1 MAPRAYRMT
10 RRAAANA
17 ETRRRIVDA
26 AIALHAEK
34 GVLGTSWPDIAKRA
48 DVALGTVYRHFP
60 SLDQLVPACTSENA
74 LRTKPPGPSILVGLT
89 RPQERIGQFVQ
100 ELFAFYGRTAPW
112 TPRAGIDRHEVPV
125 LDTILSRREAAL
137 KALVEETLGPL
148 RRRRHA
154 LEAALAL
161 TDFAVW
167 RSLTRSGLSTE
178 AAARLITE
186 MLMMW
191 LTRRPPTR

>member
-1 MAPRAYRMT
+1 MT

-34 GVLGTSWPDIAKRA
+34 GILGTSWPDIARRA

-60 SLDQLVPACTSENA
+60 GLDQLVPACTSENA
-74 LRTKPPGPSILVGLT
+74 LRTRPPGPDILVGLI
-89 RPQERIGQFVQ
+89 RPEERVRQFVQ

-112 TPRAGIDRHEVPV
+112 TPRAGIDRQQLPV
-125 LDTILSRREAAL
+125 LDTILSRREAGL

-154 LEAALAL
+154 VEAALAL
-161 TDFAVW
+161 TDFGVW

-178 AAARLITE
+178 ASARLIAE
-186 MLMMW
+186 MLTTW
-191 LTRRPPTR
+191 LTRRPPTH

>member
-1 MAPRAYRMT
+1 MAPRTYRMT

-17 ETRRRIVDA
+17 QTRRRIVDA
-26 AIALHAEK
+26 AIALHGEK
-34 GVLGTSWPDIAKRA
+34 GILGTSWPDIARRA

-74 LRTKPPGPSILVGLT
+74 LRTRPPGPDILVGLT
-89 RPQERIGQFVQ
+89 RPEERIGHFVH

-112 TPRAGIDRHEVPV
+112 TPRAGIDRHQLPV
-125 LDTILSRREAAL
+125 LDTILSRREAGL

-161 TDFAVW
+161 TDFGVW

-178 AAARLITE
+178 AAARLIAE
-186 MLMMW
+186 MLTTW
-191 LTRRPPTR
+191 LTRRLRTR

>member
-1 MAPRAYRMT
+1 MT
-10 RRAAANA
+10 RRAAAN
-17 ETRRRIVDA
+17 EVTRRRIVDA

-74 LRTKPPGPSILVGLT
+74 VRIRPPGATILVGLT
-89 RPQERIGQFVQ
+89 RPQERIAQFVQ
-100 ELFAFYGRTAPW
+100 ELFAFYSRSAPW
-112 TPRAGIDRHEVPV
+112 TPRAGVDRHQLPI
-125 LDTILSRREAAL
+125 LDTILSRREAGL

-148 RRRRHA
+148 LRRRHA
-154 LEAALAL
+154 LDTALAV
-161 TDFAVW
+161 TDFGVW
-167 RSLTRSGLSTE
+167 RSLTHSGLSTE

-186 MLMMW
+186 VLTTW
-191 LTRRPPTR
+191 LTRRSPTR

>member
-10 RRAAANA
+10 RRAAASA

-34 GVLGTSWPDIAKRA
+34 GVLGATWPDIAKRA
-48 DVALGTVYRHFP
+48 DVALGTVYRYFP

-74 LRTKPPGPSILVGLT
+74 VRMRPPGVTVLEGLT
-89 RPQERIGQFVQ
+89 RPDERIGRFVQ
-100 ELFAFYGRTAPW
+100 ELFAYYGRSAPW
-112 TPRAGIDRHEVPV
+112 TPRAGVDRHELPI
-125 LDTILSRREAAL
+125 LDIILSRREAGL

-154 LEAALAL
+154 LHAALAL
-161 TDFAVW
+161 TDFGVW

-178 AAARLITE
+178 AAARLVTE
-186 MLMMW
+186 VLVTW
-191 LTRRPPTR
+191 LKRRSSTR

>member
-26 AIALHAEK
+26 AITLHAEK

-74 LRTKPPGPSILVGLT
+74 VRMKPPGVGILVGLT
-89 RPQERIGQFVQ
+89 RPAERIGRCVGA
-100 ELFAFYGRTAPW
+100 LVAVYARPAPW
-112 TPRAGIDRHEVPV
+112 TPRAGIDRQQLP
-125 LDTILSRREAAL
+125 I
-137 KALVEETLGPL
+137 
-148 RRRRHA
+148 
-154 LEAALAL
+154 
-161 TDFAVW
+161 
-167 RSLTRSGLSTE
+167 
-178 AAARLITE
+178 
-186 MLMMW
+186 
-191 LTRRPPTR
+191 